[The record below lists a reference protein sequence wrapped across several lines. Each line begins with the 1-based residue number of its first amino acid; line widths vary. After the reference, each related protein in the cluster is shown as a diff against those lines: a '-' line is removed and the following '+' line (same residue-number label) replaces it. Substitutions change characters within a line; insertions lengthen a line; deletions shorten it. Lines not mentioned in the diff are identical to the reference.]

1 MPSRKVTGKF
11 SSEVKDALKEYRIS
25 FSGLAPG
32 VHTFE
37 YHVGQ
42 ELFDHFGY
50 VDSWGDA
57 RIDVRAEL
65 TKGTNLMELSLAFQ
79 GDVLTPCDATGE
91 EFRLPVQGTDHR
103 VVKQGEGTSLDDDII
118 LLPMGET
125 ELNLGQYIYEMI
137 VLNIPQKRYHPDYLS
152 GKLAATKASSSPEP
166 TEQTVDPRW
175 EKLKD
180 IKS

>member
-1 MPSRKVTGKF
+1 M
-11 SSEVKDALKEYRIS
+11 KDALKEYRIS

-91 EFRLPVQGTDHR
+91 EFQIGRAHV
-103 VVKQGEGTSLDDDII
+103 
-118 LLPMGET
+118 
-125 ELNLGQYIYEMI
+125 
-137 VLNIPQKRYHPDYLS
+137 
-152 GKLAATKASSSPEP
+152 
-166 TEQTVDPRW
+166 
-175 EKLKD
+175 
-180 IKS
+180 